1 MASINVRPEFYVAPE
16 SSNKEAV
23 SSIIQQVHP
32 ITSNLSSGT
41 LSGDVIFE
49 INTGANQYL
58 DLFKSHLVVNHT
70 VTITTS
76 TASFDN
82 VAMCLFDRAQMFIN
96 GVKVANSNNFTQDS
110 ILSKRLNFSA
120 AYNRAVN
127 DILYLGAIAS
137 TADYPGAT
145 TTKHSSMEFLD
156 ALFIRTPDVIIPPN
170 SNVRIILSAASG
182 STNGINKMYR
192 ADGDNTAG
200 VTLAIN
206 DLYFN
211 TYYLNKSD
219 QVGAQHI
226 LKFVTPE
233 SFVASIGGTSL
244 TQQFSCRKNLVR
256 LCAAFQ
262 STIATSALANYIKI
276 YNTTL
281 FRYATDDST
290 TRPNTILF
298 KAGSQNLP
306 NRAFDNTT
314 YNFRESHM
322 AMQLNSE
329 GILDPAG
336 KETFTEWG
344 AQGQIYT
351 VPVVKSISDDV
362 SQVELQVTFASAPA
376 AVAFFTI
383 MYEQFVSFSYGPNGQ
398 LLETIAA
405 I

>member
-58 DLFKSHLVVNHT
+58 DLYKSHLVVNY
-70 VTITTS
+70 TITLT
-76 TASFDN
+76 TTVSFDN
-82 VAMCLFDRAQMFIN
+82 VAQCVFDRAQMFIN

-110 ILSKRLNFSA
+110 MLSKRLNFNA
-120 AYNRAVN
+120 EYNRNVN
-127 DILYLGAIAS
+127 DMLYLGATVA
-137 TADYPGAT
+137 TVDYPGAT
-145 TTKHSSMEFLD
+145 ASKHASIEYLD
-156 ALFIRTPDVIIPPN
+156 ALMLRTPDCIIPPN

-182 STNGINKMYR
+182 SVNGLNKLVR
-192 ADGDNTAG
+192 SDDDSG
-200 VTLAIN
+200 VAALAVN

-262 STIATSALANYIKI
+262 STAATTAIANFVKI
-276 YNTTL
+276 YNTTT
-281 FRYATDDST
+281 FAYVTDDTT
-290 TRPNTILF
+290 TRPNTVLF

-306 NRAFDNTT
+306 NRAFDQTT
-314 YNFRESHM
+314 YGFRESHQ
-322 AMQLNSE
+322 AFLLNSE
-329 GILDPAG
+329 GILDPSG
-336 KETFTEWG
+336 KETLTEFM
-344 AQGQIYT
+344 AQGPIWT
-351 VPVVKSISDDV
+351 VPVVKSIGDDV